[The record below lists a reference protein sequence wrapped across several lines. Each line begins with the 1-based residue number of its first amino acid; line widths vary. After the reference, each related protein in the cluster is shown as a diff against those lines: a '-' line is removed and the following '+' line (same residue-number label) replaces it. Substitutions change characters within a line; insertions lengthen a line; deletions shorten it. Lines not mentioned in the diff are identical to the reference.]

1 MKQIVTQQMI
11 ARKLGI
17 SQSLVSRAL
26 RGSATHIHAS
36 PDTIER
42 IRQTATQLGYHPSAA
57 ALTLRGESSSTI
69 AVVVR
74 DFSDPFL
81 GRLIGALQQTAA
93 ADGYSLILSGVGS
106 ESTATD
112 WRMLF
117 KYGMD
122 GLIVVGSQFEPG
134 AIPAFARHRL
144 PVVQIG
150 TGRARAGVQ
159 HVAMDVEAGI
169 RMLLDHA
176 AKLGHRSVGFLGD
189 GSATSR
195 YRCGVLE
202 AELRKRKWPMDA
214 FVFSETSGSD
224 AGYESARDLCAR
236 GKRNAPTVLLATD
249 DATAQTALRGFY
261 ECGWRVPDDISVMGI
276 DDLPSSARCI
286 PALTTLRQPIDEL
299 AREAFGHIRS
309 ATPGASA
316 EVRISPELIVRES
329 CAAPR
334 SGE

>member
-1 MKQIVTQQMI
+1 MKQIVTQQLI

-36 PDTIER
+36 PETIER
-42 IRQTATQLGYHPSAA
+42 IRQTAEQLGYHPSAA
-57 ALTLRGESSSTI
+57 ALTLRGESSRTI
-69 AVVVR
+69 VVVVR
-74 DFSDPFL
+74 DFTDPFL
-81 GRLIGALQQTAA
+81 GRLIGALQQTAG

-106 ESTATD
+106 KSTGAD
-112 WRMLF
+112 CRMLF
-117 KYGMD
+117 KYGVD
-122 GLIVVGSQFEPG
+122 GLIVVGGQFEPG
-134 AIPAFARHRL
+134 AIPAFLRNQL

-159 HVAMDVEAGI
+159 HVAMDMEAGI

-176 AKLGHRSVGFLGD
+176 AQADHRAVGFLGD
-189 GSATSR
+189 GTETAR
-195 YRCGVLE
+195 YRRSVLE
-202 AELRKRKWPMDA
+202 TELRRRKWPKLA
-214 FVFSETSGSD
+214 FAFNEASGSD
-224 AGYESARDLCAR
+224 AGYEGARALCAR
-236 GKRNAPTVLLATD
+236 GRRNAPTVLIATD

-299 AREAFGHIRS
+299 AREAFARIRETS
-309 ATPGASA
+309 AKAPS
-316 EVRISPELIVRES
+316 EVRIPPELVVRES
-329 CAAPR
+329 CGAPR
-334 SGE
+334 SEK